1 MAMSRKVIMVAAL
14 AAALNAVLTPNGFAF
29 SGGAP
34 HVVTHPLVM
43 NRGAESAMPINST
56 KHGLK
61 EEYHRHGARLGDA
74 LVKSR
79 PLLGQRQRWC
89 A

>member
-1 MAMSRKVIMVAAL
+1 MAMSRKVVMVAAL
-14 AAALNAVLTPNGFAF
+14 ATALNAAPNGFAF

-43 NRGAESAMPINST
+43 NRDAESAMPINST

-79 PLLGQRQRWC
+79 RLLGQRQRWC